1 MPGARTV
8 GPNRTPN
15 ARIDRAGL
23 TRRAGELHSAAR
35 AAAAAFRPS
44 EAMRLLQRALRVLD
58 RVSAGNGDAP
68 GEDQVTVRIRVLV
81 TLAYVEAETR
91 SLEAGLACLDAASD
105 LLPGLPEGAH
115 RLALHGLVRRQ
126 HGIMLSRA
134 GQFDEGIAVLDD
146 AVDVIERAE
155 AGGAPDPLG
164 LAQALINRGLTHIGA
179 GHPSPAERDLRG
191 CIDIAAEG
199 RYRANV
205 AGGDHLPVV
214 AAKAHHNLGA
224 LALRVGDVPRALRY
238 YEEASSSF
246 RELSPSFLPKL
257 RMDQAEA
264 LLAAGLA
271 EEAARHLDEALP
283 EMRRHRD
290 HQNLAEAE
298 VFRAA
303 AALIDNDLALARRL
317 ATSAR
322 RRFVRRGNR
331 AWAAIAALTRLR
343 AEARTPLRQGRVP
356 QTLPTRALRL
366 ATELRRL
373 RLVDESALAAMLA
386 VRMELRR
393 GAVEP
398 AGRLLAQVPAPRRV
412 TPVDHRMLLRLCR
425 AELAV
430 ALGDRRR
437 AFAQARAGLAELG
450 RMRDRMGGLELVCGT
465 AVHGRE
471 LGELAVRLVLDRSGS
486 AGRAKQLFT
495 WLERTRA
502 QVYRYEPLPP
512 IDDPV
517 LAERVGEYR
526 HLSRALQEARRDGV
540 PVGELTARHAALQ
553 REVMRLGWRDGPWG
567 RPRPVAGLAEIAERL
582 GGRAL
587 VSFATSGEEIVAVVV
602 VEGRARL
609 VRLGTAAEAVAAAS
623 ELHADLD
630 ALAPDRL
637 PEPLFDAVSGSALR
651 RAERLDTQLLRPL
664 AGIVGDRELVVVP
677 TGALYAV
684 AWGSLPSLRGRPVVV
699 APSATAWLAAAGPS
713 GSRRPAATRTVL
725 VGGPGLP
732 AAVGEVGRLREH
744 RPDAE
749 LIDAGRATVRTVL
762 DALDGAGL
770 AHLAAH
776 GAHEPE
782 NALFSRLELTDGA
795 LFAHETARLRRPPEH
810 VVLAACELALSR
822 IRPGDEALG
831 FAGALLAAGGRTVT
845 AAVTRV
851 GDEAAAAAMA
861 DYHRLL
867 AAGRTPAVALAEA
880 TAVDPM
886 RRPFV
891 CLGASG

>member
-1 MPGARTV
+1 MAR
-8 GPNRTPN
+8 
-15 ARIDRAGL
+15 AR
-23 TRRAGELHSAAR
+23 ELQSAAR
-35 AAAAAFRPS
+35 AAAVAFRPS
-44 EAMRLLQRALRVLD
+44 EAVRLLHRALRAVD
-58 RVSAGNGDAP
+58 HAANGRP
-68 GEDQVTVRIRVLV
+68 STEEQTTLRVRILV
-81 TLAYVEAETR
+81 GLAYVEAETR
-91 SLEAGLACLDAASD
+91 DLDT
-105 LLPGLPEGAH
+105 
-115 RLALHGLVRRQ
+115 GLVHLHAANKLLVGLGGGPKHLPLQGMVHSQ
-126 HGIMLSRA
+126 HGTMLCRV
-134 GQFDEGIAVLDD
+134 GRFDEGIRALDD
-146 AVDVIERAE
+146 AVTVMELAVGQETADL
-155 AGGAPDPLG
+155 GA
-164 LAQALINRGLTHIGA
+164 LASVLINRALTHIGA
-179 GHPSPAERDLRG
+179 GHPAPAERDLRR
-191 CIDIAAEG
+191 CVEIASTDEAATRVPG
-199 RYRANV
+199 VDR
-205 AGGDHLPVV
+205 L

-224 LALRVGDVPRALRY
+224 LALRIGDVPKALRY
-238 YEEASSSF
+238 YEEAGHRY
-246 RELSPSFLPKL
+246 RELPQSFLPKL

-298 VFRAA
+298 AFRAA
-303 AALIDNDLALARRL
+303 AALVDEDPTLARRL

-322 RRFVRRGNR
+322 RRFLRRGNR

-343 AEARTPLRQGRVP
+343 AEARGPLARTRVP
-356 QTLPTRALRL
+356 ATLPERAQRL
-366 ATELRRL
+366 AEELAGL
-373 RLVDESALAAMLA
+373 RLVDESAVATMLA
-386 VRMELRR
+386 TRLELRR
-393 GAVEP
+393 GAVDT
-398 AGRLLAQVPAPRRV
+398 AGELLARVPAPRRV

-430 ALGDRRR
+430 ARGDRRR

-471 LGELAVRLVLDRSGS
+471 LGELAVRLVLDGPVSSDTAR
-486 AGRAKQLFT
+486 QLFT

-526 HLSRALQEARRDGV
+526 HLSRALREARRDGA
-540 PVGELTARHAALQ
+540 PVAELAVRHAALQ

-567 RPRPVAGLAEIAERL
+567 RPRPVARLSEIADRL
-582 GGRAL
+582 DGRAL
-587 VSFATSGEEIVAVVV
+587 VSFATSGERMVAVVV
-602 VEGRARL
+602 VDGRARL
-609 VRLGTAAEAVAAAS
+609 IRLGRLADAVAAAR

-630 ALAPDRL
+630 ALAPDHL
-637 PEPLFDAVSGSALR
+637 PAPLVAAVSASALR
-651 RAERLDTQLLRPL
+651 RADRLDSQLVRPL
-664 AGIVGDRELVVVP
+664 TPVVGDRELVVVP

-684 AWGSLPSLRGRPVVV
+684 AWGALPSLRGRPMVV
-699 APSATAWLAAAGPS
+699 APSATAWLAAAGA
-713 GSRRPAATRTVL
+713 RPAGGRAVL

-732 AAVGEVGRLREH
+732 AAVGEVGRLRAY

-749 LIDAGRATVRTVL
+749 LIDTDRATVGTVL
-762 DALDGAGL
+762 KALDGAGL

-782 NALFSRLELTDGA
+782 NALFSRLELIDGA

-845 AAVTRV
+845 AATTRV

-867 AAGRTPAVALAEA
+867 AAGLAPAAALAEA
-880 TAVDPM
+880 TAADPL

>member
-1 MPGARTV
+1 MPGAPVV
-8 GPNRTPN
+8 GPTRAIG
-15 ARIDRAGL
+15 ARAEAARLIA
-23 TRRAGELHSAAR
+23 RAGELQGAAR
-35 AAAAAFRPS
+35 VAASAFRPR
-44 EAMRLLQRALRVLD
+44 EAVRLLHRALRLLD
-58 RVSAGNGDAP
+58 RVAVDNDSSLA
-68 GEDQVTVRIRVLV
+68 ERRTTIRIRVLV
-81 TLAYVEAETR
+81 SLAYVEAESR
-91 SLEAGLACLDAASD
+91 SLDTGLAHLRAAAE
-105 LLPGLPEGAH
+105 PLPELPDGPK
-115 RLALHGLVRRQ
+115 RLALDGMVRCQ
-126 HGIMLSRA
+126 HGIMLYRA
-134 GQFDEGIAVLDD
+134 GRLDEGIEVLDRGVQ
-146 AVDVIERAE
+146 AIELANDR
-155 AGGAPDPLG
+155 G
-164 LAQALINRGLTHIGA
+164 LADPVGLANALVNRGLAYTLA
-179 GHPSPAERDLRG
+179 GHPGLAARDLHR
-191 CIDIAAEG
+191 CVDIAASDQIPRTVPG
-199 RYRANV
+199 
-205 AGGDHLPVV
+205 AGHLPVV
-214 AAKAHHNLGA
+214 AALAHHNLGA
-224 LALRVGDVPRALRY
+224 LALRVGDVPKALRY
-238 YEEASSSF
+238 YEEAGDRF
-246 RELSPSFLPKL
+246 RELSPGFLPKL
-257 RMDQAEA
+257 QMDQAEA

-283 EMRRHRD
+283 EMLRQRD

-298 VFRAA
+298 AFRAA
-303 AALIDNDLALARRL
+303 AALIDNDPALARKL

-322 RRFVRRGNR
+322 RRFLRRGNR

-343 AEARTPLRQGRVP
+343 AEARAPLARGRVSV
-356 QTLPTRALRL
+356 TLPHRAQLL
-366 ATELRRL
+366 AEELAGL
-373 RLVDESALAAMLA
+373 RLVDESAVATMLA
-386 VRMELRR
+386 VRLELRR
-393 GAVEP
+393 GAVDT
-398 AGRLLAQVPAPRRV
+398 AARLLARVPVPRRV

-430 ALGDRRR
+430 ARGDRRR
-437 AFAQARAGLAELG
+437 AFAQARAGLGELG
-450 RMRDRMGGLELVCGT
+450 RVRDRMGGLELVCGT

-471 LGELAVRLVLDRSGS
+471 LGELAVRLVLDGPVSSNTAR
-486 AGRAKQLFT
+486 QLFT

-512 IDDPV
+512 IEDPV

-526 HLSRALQEARRDGV
+526 HLSRVLQEARRDGA

-567 RPRPVAGLAEIAERL
+567 RPRPVARL
-582 GGRAL
+582 SDVAARLDGRAL
-587 VSFATSGEEIVAVVV
+587 VSFATSGEQMVAVVV
-602 VEGRARL
+602 VDGRARL
-609 VRLGTAAEAVAAAS
+609 VRLGRVVDAVAAAR

-637 PEPLFDAVSGSALR
+637 PAPLVTAVSGSARR
-651 RAERLDTQLLRPL
+651 RAERLDAQLLHPL
-664 AGIVGDRELVVVP
+664 TSIVGDRELVMVP

-684 AWGSLPSLRGRPVVV
+684 AWGALPSLRGRPVVV
-699 APSATAWLAAAGPS
+699 APSATAWLAAA
-713 GSRRPAATRTVL
+713 RARPAGGRAVL

-732 AAVGEVGRLREH
+732 AAVGEVGRLRAH

-749 LIDAGRATVRTVL
+749 LLDADRATVGTVL
-762 DALDGAGL
+762 KALDGAGL

-845 AAVTRV
+845 AAITRV

-867 AAGRTPAVALAEA
+867 AAGLAPAAALAEA
-880 TAVDPM
+880 TAADPL